1 MDVES
6 RARRAQARR
15 EAAYPAECVP
25 AGTPKPALYAG
36 LSALERLARMTALCE
51 AAYLASGRSIVT
63 CPRDEMPGEIFRIE

>member
-1 MDVES
+1 
-6 RARRAQARR
+6 
-15 EAAYPAECVP
+15 VP